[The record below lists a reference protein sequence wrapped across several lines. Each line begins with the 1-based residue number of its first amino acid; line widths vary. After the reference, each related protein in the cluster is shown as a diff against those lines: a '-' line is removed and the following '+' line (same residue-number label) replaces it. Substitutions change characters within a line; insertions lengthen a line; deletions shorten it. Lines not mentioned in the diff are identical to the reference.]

1 MILDCAAYH
10 DGTSLPAG
18 LQIDDLA
25 DAMAACTGP
34 ADFVW
39 LFMQD
44 PTYEEF
50 GQLQKVFGLHPLA
63 VEDAVT
69 AHQRPKV
76 DVYPE
81 SAFLVL
87 RALRYVQASERVEA
101 SEISLFLGDR
111 YVIVVRHGDWPK
123 LEGVRARAEKEQA
136 LAQYGAIAAAYHVI
150 DAVVDEYEVIAE
162 SLSADV
168 EDVEAAVF
176 SDDVSGADTTQIYL
190 LKRELLEF
198 RRSVV
203 PIHAPLQEVLRRRA
217 TISVPKGMLPYFRD
231 VADHL
236 AHARGTM
243 ESLDGLLDNVMQA
256 RATQI
261 SVQQNDDMRKLA
273 AYAAM
278 IAAPTLIAGV
288 YGMNFRDMPELDW
301 RFGYPLTLLA
311 MVAMVALL
319 WRAFKRSGW
328 L

>member
-1 MILDCAAYH
+1 MDE
-10 DGTSLPAG
+10 LPD
-18 LQIDDLA
+18 IV
-25 DAMAACTGP
+25 AACTLP
-34 ADFVW
+34 SDFVW
-39 LFMQD
+39 VLMQD

-50 GQLQKVFGLHPLA
+50 AQLQKVFGLHPLA

-76 DVYPE
+76 DVYE
-81 SAFLVL
+81 GSAFVVL
-87 RALRYVQASERVEA
+87 HPLRYDDASKRLEA
-101 SEISLFLGDR
+101 GEISLFIGR
-111 YVIVVRHGDWPK
+111 GYVIAVRHGPWPQ
-123 LEGVRARAEKEQA
+123 LEDGRTWGDKRQA
-136 LAQYGAIAAAYHVI
+136 LLRYGAVAAAYHVI
-150 DAVVDEYEVIAE
+150 DTVIDEYEVIAE
-162 SLSADV
+162 SLSSDV

-176 SDDVSGADTTQIYL
+176 SGDVSAADTNQIYL

-198 RRSVV
+198 RRAVV
-203 PIHAPLQEVLRRRA
+203 PIHAPLQDVLRRRS
-217 TISVPKGMLPYFRD
+217 TIEVPKGMLPYFRD

-236 AHARGTM
+236 VHARGTM
-243 ESLDGLLDNVMQA
+243 ESLDGLLDNVMEA

-288 YGMNFRDMPELDW
+288 YGMNFEHMPELDW
-301 RFGYPLTLLA
+301 RYGYPVSLILMAVLA
-311 MVAMVALL
+311 FVL

>member
-1 MILDCAAYH
+1 MLDCAAYH
-10 DGTSLPAG
+10 EGTPLSTSLRMDELP
-18 LQIDDLA
+18 DTV
-25 DAMAACTGP
+25 AACTLP
-34 ADFVW
+34 SDFVW
-39 LFMQD
+39 VLMQN

-50 GQLQKVFGLHPLA
+50 AQLQKVFGLHPLA

-76 DVYPE
+76 DVYE
-81 SAFLVL
+81 DSAFVVL
-87 RALRYVQASERVEA
+87 RPLRYDDASKRLDA
-101 SEISLFLGDR
+101 GEISLFVGKG
-111 YVIVVRHGDWPK
+111 YVIAVRHGSWPQ
-123 LEGVRARAEKEQA
+123 LEDVRTWGDKRQA
-136 LAQYGAIAAAYHVI
+136 LLRYGAVAAAYHVI
-150 DAVVDEYEVIAE
+150 DTVVDEYEAIAE
-162 SLSADV
+162 SLSSDV

-176 SDDVSGADTTQIYL
+176 SSDVSAADTNQIYL

-198 RRSVV
+198 RRAVV
-203 PIHAPLQEVLRRRA
+203 PIHGPLQDVLRRRS
-217 TISVPKGMLPYFRD
+217 TIEVPKGMLPYFRD

-236 AHARGTM
+236 VHARGTM
-243 ESLDGLLDNVMQA
+243 ESLDGLLDNVMEA

-288 YGMNFRDMPELDW
+288 YGMNFEHMPELDW
-301 RFGYPLTLLA
+301 RYGYPLSLVLMAVLA
-311 MVAMVALL
+311 FVL